1 MQGIKFPWR
10 MRLRRLSRFAVALS
24 GFALSVL
31 TLTAQTQVSANKNAE
46 PALDGVPG
54 PLTWQHAPA
63 QWKIENGKTL
73 SITADKQTDW
83 YASAMGGAPSDN
95 SARLLFKP
103 TEDFA
108 LSAKVNVDFHSQWDA
123 GVLVL
128 YVNDEVWAK
137 FCLEMTIEKH
147 PAIVSVVTRGLSDDN
162 NSIAI
167 NGSSV
172 YLKIAKVGH
181 AIYFFASEDGKNWS
195 VIRIFSLGEKLDLRA
210 GFSSQAPVGDRCT
223 TTFTEIDYRPNI
235 KDPWSGK

>member
-1 MQGIKFPWR
+1 MRKFPHFV
-10 MRLRRLSRFAVALS
+10 LVLA
-24 GFALSVL
+24 GFML
-31 TLTAQTQVSANKNAE
+31 
-46 PALDGVPG
+46 PALAVFAQAPVAPRSEAAPVIAGLPG
-54 PLTWQHAPA
+54 PLVWQHPPA
-63 QWKIENGKTL
+63 QWKIDDGNTL
-73 SITADKQTDW
+73 SITANKQTDW
-83 YASAMGGAPSDN
+83 YASAMGGEPSDN

-103 TEDFA
+103 AEDFM

-128 YVNDEVWAK
+128 YVNDAVWAK
-137 FCLEMTIEKH
+137 FCLEMTMEKH

-162 NSIAI
+162 NSIPV
-167 NGSSV
+167 NGSSA

-195 VIRIFSLGEKLDLRA
+195 TIRIFSLGEKLDLRA

-235 KDPWSGK
+235 KDAWQGK